1 MKHYL
6 HEPSDFFEDDP
17 KEALRGYAGMAET
30 SWGQG

>member
-1 MKHYL
+1 MN
-6 HEPSDFFEDDP
+6 PPTFFEDDP